1 MAIRREVALAHRFHA
16 PASEDLFF
24 TLDLLLDGVHCRHVD
39 AARLRSEGAGSWQAF
54 GGQKVR
60 YEAGRMAAARASLL
74 PLLRR
79 AIRHRDA
86 ACFEAAWF
94 LATPPFAAAALSLL
108 LGGAATSI
116 AGVWTAAAVF
126 TAGLAALAL
135 AVATGLIQAR
145 VGLRTWLAL
154 CAAPWYLVWKAVVQ
168 LRALTSVLRRQDA
181 YGPTARA

>member
-1 MAIRREVALAHRFHA
+1 MWRDVALAHRFSA

-24 TLDLLLDGVHCRHVD
+24 TLDLLLDGIRCRHVD
-39 AARLRSEGAGSWQAF
+39 GARLRSEGTSTWNDF

-60 YEAGRMAAARASLL
+60 YEAGRIAAARENLV

-79 AIRHRDA
+79 AIRDRDA

-108 LGGAATSI
+108 LAGAVAAI
-116 AGVWTAAAVF
+116 AGAWTVATVF
-126 TAGLAALAL
+126 TLGFATLAF
-135 AVATGLIQAR
+135 AVCTGLIQAR
-145 VGLRTWLAL
+145 AGVLTWLAL
-154 CAAPWYLVWKAVVQ
+154 LAAPWYLVWKAVVQ
-168 LRALTSVLRRQDA
+168 VRALTSVLRREEA